1 MNDDNDISKID
12 KQIQDILNTEKTV
25 YDDNH
30 QVIVDRKYA
39 YDDDLHG
46 DTKKIDTL
54 SDLQVEEYND
64 QDVLVEEE
72 KEEAIDIV
80 KNKENI
86 NNSEIVV
93 DENDNNYLFIILT
106 VICCLILVFIFII
119 LFFS

>member
-46 DTKKIDTL
+46 DTKKINTL

-64 QDVLVEEE
+64 QEDIGVEED
-72 KEEAIDIV
+72 AIDIV
-80 KNKENI
+80 KNEENI
-86 NNSEIVV
+86 NNSEMIV